1 MTDTPTNQSANTNQT
16 VSVVTPSYNQAE
28 YIRDTLDSV
37 QRQSYDHVEHV
48 VVDGES
54 DDGTL
59 DILRE
64 YEDAIEWISEPDD
77 GQSDAINKGFDMVD
91 GDIVGWLNSDD
102 VYFDTEALERVISY
116 FNRYDADVIYG
127 DMALLDAESN
137 VLKVHT
143 VPDFDYNKL
152 LRYCFIE
159 QPALFFRSNVLEEE
173 RLDTDLAY
181 VMDYEFWLRLARKNE
196 FRHVSDV
203 LAGDRNHDQRKI
215 LKDRE
220 AMQAEGRKMTR
231 AYGATDP
238 DTLTHQVE
246 RVRDIVTSGLPRRM
260 TAVQKTLALHRNS
273 PELAF
278 DGTLFPRDTMLKN
291 VFRPNR
297 ALL

>member
-1 MTDTPTNQSANTNQT
+1 MTDTPTNKPANTNQT

-28 YIRDTLDSV
+28 YIRDTLDSI

-48 VVDGES
+48 VVDGKS

-102 VYFDTEALERVISY
+102 VFFDTDTLGRVVSY
-116 FNRYDADVIYG
+116 FERYDADVIYG
-127 DMALLDAESN
+127 DMALLDADSN
-137 VLKVHT
+137 VLKIHT
-143 VPDFDYNKL
+143 VPDFDYDKL

-181 VMDYEFWLRLARKNE
+181 VMDYEFWLRLARKYE

-238 DTLTHQVE
+238 DTLTHRIE
-246 RVRDIVTSGLPRRM
+246 RVRDIVTSGLPRRL

-278 DGTLFPRDTMLKN
+278 DGTLCPRDTMLKN